1 LKRWRRGRRGNRL
14 LTRNRGNEY
23 GKGKKIYS
31 SRNINSLFRN
41 RLKKKN
47 MNIGLRMPMR
57 RSVRTSRKGSVVD
70 LIKRPKR

>member
-1 LKRWRRGRRGNRL
+1 MKRWRRGRRGNRL
-14 LTRNRGNEY
+14 LTRNRGNAY
-23 GKGKKIYS
+23 GRGKKIYS

-47 MNIGLRMPMR
+47 MNIGSRMHMR

>member
-14 LTRNRGNEY
+14 LTKNRGNAY
-23 GKGKKIYS
+23 GRGRKIYS

-47 MNIGLRMPMR
+47 MNIGSRTHMR
-57 RSVRTSRKGSVVD
+57 RSARTSRKGSVVD
-70 LIKRPKR
+70 SIRRPKR